1 MYCVYSLHYQTNY
14 STEKEMM
21 KDRVLRHG
29 LFLFGVY
36 FPYAGD
42 GNLCYLKNF
51 EKIDWRR
58 RVR

>member
-42 GNLCYLKNF
+42 GNLCYF
-51 EKIDWRR
+51 DI
-58 RVR
+58 